1 MNIPLP
7 SERRRSVEFHPVAGL
22 EAADDFGLAVGGAA
36 ELHRLVFRGI
46 NECYGLFLY
55 LFHHNIGQSFF

>member
-7 SERRRSVEFHPVAGL
+7 SKRRRSVEFHSVAGL

-55 LFHHNIGQSFF
+55 LFHLNIGQSFF